1 MNENSDLASIRW
13 DLVHLDVQNLIA
25 QSAPNRALT
34 MPPDNEEQNHHPQN
48 VPTYLPF
55 KPTRGGMTPEGFGS
69 TARASGSLSGMNAA
83 LNYTDT
89 SGYFKRSF
97 QPTPDTSGYFKR
109 SFEPTP
115 RNVQSPLS
123 RSFEA
128 PRQQYDP
135 RPQQRPTMSD
145 GLGPAQSWGLQP
157 RAWESSYQS
166 PYKPAPSADFGLDG
180 NSMSSLH
187 RHPSPPQ
194 VASTTVQPQE
204 SSVPTELKSV
214 TPLGFYGQNDRTRTD
229 SRSLVENGSGSD
241 ALSSSRL
248 QPSLN
253 PGPYSAP
260 RRGRPPKSSSFVI
273 EIPSVTPQKRG
284 SPPKNTEQNPPVHPN
299 SKKRGRP
306 FKTTESAA
314 RAAAATSDSTDG
326 ISKKRGRPFKVR
338 TQLEIPV
345 PEPEYIP
352 FICEWKGC
360 PAELQNLETLEVHVF
375 NVHSKK
381 QPSGKRFCLWG
392 KCGAKH
398 ETDKAVDSQPHD
410 EPNEFRSKAE
420 WKDHVTQQHLVPF
433 AWHMGDGPKGTSL
446 CMFSE
451 SSYHCG
457 KEILLLI
464 TFAAVKPKSDIARW
478 LMDNNGRQ
486 VTPSVKD
493 QPIEGGRAKDNNA
506 KRFTRKVEGIYWV
519 YERIESP
526 KAHMKAQGLRTGNT
540 SDGDDEDDIQMGE
553 SP

>member
-1 MNENSDLASIRW
+1 LEPLLQVYKVNENSDLASIRW
-13 DLVHLDVQNLIA
+13 DLVDPDVRSLIA
-25 QSAPNRALT
+25 QSAPEGVT
-34 MPPDNEEQNHHPQN
+34 MPPGDEEQNHHAQN
-48 VPTYLPF
+48 VTAYLPT
-55 KPTRGGMTPEGFGS
+55 KPTRGGMTPGGFGS
-69 TARASGSLSGMNAA
+69 TGRTSGSLSGMNAA
-83 LNYTDT
+83 PNYT
-89 SGYFKRSF
+89 
-97 QPTPDTSGYFKR
+97 DTSGYFKR

-115 RNVQSPLS
+115 RNLQSPFS

-128 PRQQYDP
+128 SRQQYDP

-157 RAWESSYQS
+157 WGWESSYQS
-166 PYKPAPSADFGLDG
+166 PYNSAPSADFGLDG
-180 NSMSSLH
+180 TSMNLLH
-187 RHPSPPQ
+187 GHPSPPQ
-194 VASTTVQPQE
+194 EASTPVQPQE
-204 SSVPTELKSV
+204 FSVPTVLTPV
-214 TPLGFYGQNDRTRTD
+214 TPVTVYGQNDITRID

-253 PGPYSAP
+253 PRPSSAP
-260 RRGRPPKSSSFVI
+260 RRGRLPQSSNFFI
-273 EIPSVTPQKRG
+273 EITSATPQKRG
-284 SPPKNTEQNPPVHPN
+284 RPPKNTEQNPPVHAT

-314 RAAAATSDSTDG
+314 RAATATSDSTDG
-326 ISKKRGRPFKVR
+326 ISKKRGRPFKLR
-338 TQLEIPV
+338 AQLEIPV

-381 QPSGKRFCLWG
+381 QPSSNRFCLWG
-392 KCGAKH
+392 KCGEKH
-398 ETDKAVDSQPHD
+398 ETDKAVDSQLHD
-410 EPNEFRSKAE
+410 ESNEFRSKAE
-420 WKDHVTQQHLVPF
+420 WKDHVNQQHLIPF

-451 SSYHCG
+451 SFYHCG
-457 KEILLLI
+457 KEVLLLI
-464 TFAAVKPKSDIARW
+464 TFAAIKPKSDIAPW
-478 LMDNNGRQ
+478 LIDNNGHH

-493 QPIEGGRAKDNNA
+493 QLIEEGRAKDNNA
-506 KRFTRKVEGIYWV
+506 KRFNRKVEGIYWV

-540 SDGDDEDDIQMGE
+540 SDGDDEDDIQMGV